1 MQLQIAP
8 SILSADFSALGKDVE
23 MLNGCADLIHLD
35 IMDGTFVPN
44 ISFGFPVVEAVAKY
58 ARIPMDAHLMVV
70 HPEKWVGRCAELG
83 VKMMSFHQE
92 AAGDDTGAIL
102 ADIRAH
108 GMKAGLVI
116 NPDIPVENLFPYIGQ
131 ADYFL
136 IMSVFAGFGGQKF
149 IPESLD
155 RIATLKKELGSNG
168 NDAPI
173 EVDGGV
179 NAENAQLLKKAGA
192 SILVAGSSVF
202 NADDPSEAIAQLRGE
217 TRGC

>member
-8 SILSADFSALGKDVE
+8 SILSADFANLGRDIE
-23 MLNGCADLIHLD
+23 MLNGSADLIHLD

-44 ISFGFPVVEAVAKY
+44 ISFGFPVVETVSKIAT
-58 ARIPMDAHLMVV
+58 IPMDAHLMVV
-70 HPEKWVGRCAELG
+70 HPERWVKRCAELG

-92 AAGDDTGAIL
+92 AAGEDTASIL
-102 ADIRAH
+102 ADIRAN

-149 IPESLD
+149 MPESLD
-155 RIATLKKELGSNG
+155 RIKALKAELKRRG

-179 NAENAQLLKKAGA
+179 SEENALLLKEAGA
-192 SILVAGSSVF
+192 SIFVAGSSVF
-202 NADDPSEAIAQLRGE
+202 KADDPAQAIARLRV
-217 TRGC
+217 

>member
-1 MQLQIAP
+1 MQFQIAP
-8 SILSADFSALGKDVE
+8 SILSADFANLGKDIE
-23 MLNGCADLIHLD
+23 MLNASADIIHLD

-44 ISFGFPVVEAVAKY
+44 ISFGFPVVEAVSKIAT
-58 ARIPMDAHLMVV
+58 IPMDAHLMVV
-70 HPEKWVGRCAELG
+70 HPERCAELG

-92 AAGDDTGAIL
+92 AAGEGTAAIL
-102 ADIRAH
+102 ADIREN

-155 RIATLKKELGSNG
+155 RIKALKAELKRKG

-179 NAENAQLLKKAGA
+179 SEENVQQLKDAGA
-192 SILVAGSSVF
+192 SIFVAGSSVF
-202 NADDPSEAIAQLRGE
+202 NAADPAEAIAQLRGE
-217 TRGC
+217 KRTY

>member
-1 MQLQIAP
+1 MQFQIAP
-8 SILSADFSALGKDVE
+8 SILSADFANLGKDIE
-23 MLNGCADLIHLD
+23 MLNASADIIHLD

-44 ISFGFPVVEAVAKY
+44 ISFGFPVVEAVSKIAS
-58 ARIPMDAHLMVV
+58 IPMDAHFMVV
-70 HPEKWVGRCAELG
+70 HPERWVKRCAETG

-92 AAGDDTGAIL
+92 AAKEDTAAIL
-102 ADIRAH
+102 ADIRAN

-136 IMSVFAGFGGQKF
+136 IMSVFAGFGGQEF

-155 RIATLKKELGSNG
+155 RIKALKTELVKAG
-168 NDAPI
+168 NDALI

-179 NAENAQLLKKAGA
+179 NEENAKALKEAGA
-192 SILVAGSSVF
+192 TIFVAGSSVF
-202 NADDPSEAIAQLRGE
+202 KAANPAEAIARLRA
-217 TRGC
+217 

>member
-8 SILSADFSALGKDVE
+8 SILSADFSELGRDIK
-23 MLNGCADLIHLD
+23 MLNGCANLIHLD

-44 ISFGFPVVEAVAKY
+44 ISFGFPIIEAVAKY
-58 ARIPMDAHLMVV
+58 ASIPMDAHFMVV
-70 HPEKWVGRCAELG
+70 HPERWVKRCAELG
-83 VKMMSFHQE
+83 VSMMSFHQE

-102 ADIRAH
+102 ADIRAN

-116 NPDIPVENLFPYIGQ
+116 NPDIPLERLFPYIGQ

-149 IPESLD
+149 IPESLG
-155 RIATLKKELGSNG
+155 RISALKEQLKRRGSN
-168 NDAPI
+168 API

-179 NAENAQLLKKAGA
+179 NEENAPLLAKAGA
-192 SILVAGSSVF
+192 SIFVAGSSVF
-202 NADDPSEAIAQLRGE
+202 KAADPAAAVARLRGE
-217 TRGC
+217 KQGR

>member
-8 SILSADFSALGKDVE
+8 SILSADFANLGRDIE
-23 MLNGCADLIHLD
+23 MLNGSADLIHLD

-44 ISFGFPVVEAVAKY
+44 ISFGFPVVETVSKIAT
-58 ARIPMDAHLMVV
+58 IPMDAHLMVV
-70 HPEKWVGRCAELG
+70 HPERWVKRCAELG

-92 AAGDDTGAIL
+92 AAGEDTASIL
-102 ADIRAH
+102 ADIHAN

-149 IPESLD
+149 MPESLD
-155 RIATLKKELGSNG
+155 RIKALKAELKRRG

-179 NAENAQLLKKAGA
+179 SEENALLLKEAGA
-192 SILVAGSSVF
+192 SIFVAGSSVF
-202 NADDPSEAIAQLRGE
+202 KADDPAQAIARLRV
-217 TRGC
+217 

>member
-1 MQLQIAP
+1 MQLHIAP
-8 SILSADFSALGKDVE
+8 SILSADFANLGKDIE
-23 MLNGCADLIHLD
+23 MLNASADLIHLD

-44 ISFGFPVVEAVAKY
+44 ISFGFPVVEAVAKI

-70 HPEKWVGRCAELG
+70 HPERWIKRCAELG
-83 VKMMSFHQE
+83 VQMMSFHQE
-92 AAGDDTGAIL
+92 AAGEDTAAIL
-102 ADIRAH
+102 TDIRAN

-149 IPESLD
+149 IPESLV
-155 RIATLKKELGSNG
+155 RIKALKAEQKRRG
-168 NDAPI
+168 NDVPI

-179 NAENAQLLKKAGA
+179 SEENALLLKEAGA
-192 SILVAGSSVF
+192 SIFVAGSSVF
-202 NADDPSEAIAQLRGE
+202 NADDPAQAIARLRV
-217 TRGC
+217 

>member
-1 MQLQIAP
+1 MQFQIAP
-8 SILSADFSALGKDVE
+8 SILSADFANLGKDIE
-23 MLNGCADLIHLD
+23 MLNASADIIHLD

-44 ISFGFPVVEAVAKY
+44 ISFGFPVVEAVSKIAS
-58 ARIPMDAHLMVV
+58 IPMDAHFMVV
-70 HPEKWVGRCAELG
+70 HPERWVKRCAEIG

-92 AAGDDTGAIL
+92 AAKEDTAAIL
-102 ADIRAH
+102 ADIRAN

-131 ADYFL
+131 ADFFL

-149 IPESLD
+149 IPDSLK
-155 RIATLKKELGSNG
+155 RIKTLKAELKRRG

-179 NAENAQLLKKAGA
+179 SDDNVQLLKDAGA
-192 SILVAGSSVF
+192 SIFVAGSSVF
-202 NADDPSEAIAQLRGE
+202 KADDPAEAIARLRGE
-217 TRGC
+217 KRTY

>member
-8 SILSADFSALGKDVE
+8 SILSADFANLGKDIE
-23 MLNGCADLIHLD
+23 MLNKYADLIHLD

-44 ISFGFPVVEAVAKY
+44 ISFGFPVVEAVSKIA
-58 ARIPMDAHLMVV
+58 AIPMDAHLMVV
-70 HPEKWVGRCAELG
+70 HPERWVKRCSELG
-83 VKMMSFHQE
+83 VRMMSFHQE
-92 AAGDDTGAIL
+92 AAKEDTAGIL
-102 ADIRAH
+102 ADIRAN

-149 IPESLD
+149 IPESLE
-155 RIATLKKELGSNG
+155 RIKALKAELNRRG

-179 NAENAQLLKKAGA
+179 NEENAGLLKKAGA
-192 SILVAGSSVF
+192 SIFVAGSSVF
-202 NADDPSEAIAQLRGE
+202 KAADPGQAISTLRNP
-217 TRGC
+217 R

>member
-8 SILSADFSALGKDVE
+8 SILSADFSALGKDID

-44 ISFGFPVVEAVAKY
+44 ISFGFPVVEAVAKH
-58 ARIPMDAHLMVV
+58 ASIPMDAHLMVV
-70 HPEKWVGRCAELG
+70 HPERWVGRCAELG
-83 VKMMSFHQE
+83 VRMMSFHQE
-92 AAGDDTGAIL
+92 AAGEETARIL

-149 IPESLD
+149 IPESLN
-155 RIATLKKELGSNG
+155 RIEALKKELGDRG

-179 NAENAQLLKKAGA
+179 NAENAPLLKKAGA
-192 SILVAGSSVF
+192 GILVAGSSVF
-202 NADDPSEAIAQLRGE
+202 NAKNPSEAIALLRGE
-217 TRGC
+217 THGR